1 MSGDSAGEELAP
13 PQRSAADLIE
23 RCELFGESAIRLA
36 KAIPRNPISSP
47 LISQFVRSSTS
58 LGANYSEAQ
67 NGLTRKEFFH
77 RIGICQKEAN
87 ETKHWIRM
95 LVAAD
100 EDCRPEARRLWK
112 EANELHLIFSS
123 ILNRR
128 GDAPK

>member
-1 MSGDSAGEELAP
+1 MSGDGHGDEPTP
-13 PQRSAADLIE
+13 PRRDAADLIE
-23 RCELFGESAIRLA
+23 RCEMFGEAAIRLA
-36 KAIPRNPISSP
+36 KTIQRNPITTP
-47 LISQFVRSSTS
+47 LISQFIRSSTS

-67 NGLTRKEFFH
+67 NGLTRKEFFQ

-100 EDCRPEARRLWK
+100 DGCRAEARVLWK
-112 EANELHLIFSS
+112 EANELHLIFSA

-128 GDAPK
+128 GDKPA